1 MSTDFK
7 KVLVKDSRIG
17 NLTDS
22 IAYGVFKGGQQCT
35 SAQFNAIS
43 ASTSSHVYNIQ
54 VPSETTIIDRR
65 VMWKSTVTLRI
76 QGVPANGEQLINYG
90 LTDALSAFP
99 LHQLCTVISSTINN
113 NTVSVN
119 MRDVLPAL
127 LRMHDSKELASY
139 NGTTPTMYDTYLSY
153 SDAVGAN
160 NNPLSGYKT
169 ISDNDL
175 CGRGTF
181 SLDAVAADAGF
192 TTAVANGDNA
202 GAVRTAYVKFTVTE
216 PLLLSPWI
224 YGNPQTNNQ
233 GIYGIQ
239 NLNFQMNIGD
249 ASRVWRTAQA
259 DTVINSVQ
267 VVGFENSSLNFMFL
281 TPHPSDLMSARCVVP
296 FYELPRFQ
304 IQGGTM
310 PAATAPAYVGAS
322 ITPSKKDFTFNS
334 ISLNQIPDKL
344 IIMVRKAMSTQTYQD
359 SDSFLPITKFNLNW
373 NNQSGICSNFTQYDL
388 WRASKDC
395 GSNQSWH
402 EFKGIASTAF
412 VGGAAAGT
420 GAGTLIPTSG
430 TVLMLQ
436 MGKDINITE
445 DYYAP
450 GSIGNFVLNF
460 TVSCENYGAAIPTV
474 ELVLIAVN
482 SGAFACERGTSSTYT
497 ALLTKNDVLETS
509 QQEYITSSDVK
520 RMVGSGFLD
529 NLKSTFSTIG
539 RIAQTLAPIA
549 KPLLNLSG
557 NKHAVQAANVLG
569 SLGYGKTG
577 GSDLTRRIKA
587 KGYSPG

>member
-7 KVLVKDSRIG
+7 KVLVKDARIG

-22 IAYGVFKGGQQCT
+22 IAYGVFKGGQQAT
-35 SAQFNAIS
+35 AASFNAIS

-65 VMWKSTVTLRI
+65 VMWKSTVTLKI
-76 QGVPANGEQLINYG
+76 SGVPADGQQLINYG
-90 LTDALSAFP
+90 STDALSAFP
-99 LHQLCTVISSTINN
+99 LHQLCSVISSTINN

-127 LRMHDSKELASY
+127 LRMHDSRELASY
-139 NGTTPTMYDTYLSY
+139 NGTTPTAFDTYLNY
-153 SDAVGAN
+153 SDAAGSV
-160 NNPLSGYKT
+160 NNPLGGYGL
-169 ISDNDL
+169 IADNDI
-175 CGRGTF
+175 CQRGSF
-181 SLDAVAADAGF
+181 SLDAVAGDAGF
-192 TTAVANGDNA
+192 TTALTNGKSG
-202 GAVRTAYVKFTVTE
+202 GATRTAYVKFTVTE

-259 DTVINSVQ
+259 NTVVNSVQ

-304 IQGGTM
+304 IQGSSM
-310 PAATAPAYVGAS
+310 PAVTAPAYVGAS
-322 ITPSKKDFTFNS
+322 PTPSKKDFTFNS

-344 IIMVRKAMSTQTYQD
+344 IVMVRKAMSSQSYQD
-359 SDSFLPITKFNLNW
+359 SDSFLPITRFNLNW

-388 WRASKDC
+388 WKASKDC

-402 EFKGIASTAF
+402 EFKGTANTAF
-412 VGGAAAGT
+412 SGTAAPGT
-420 GAGTLIPTSG
+420 GAGRLVATSG
-430 TVLMLQ
+430 SVLVLQ

-460 TVSCENYGAAIPTV
+460 TVSCENYGQAIPNV
-474 ELVLIAVN
+474 ELVLIAIN

-497 ALLTKNDVLETS
+497 ALLTKSDVLEAS
-509 QQEYITSSDVK
+509 QQEHISSTDVK

-529 NLKSTFSTIG
+529 DLKSTFGTIG
-539 RIAQTLAPIA
+539 SIAHTLAPIA
-549 KPLLNLSG
+549 KPLLNTYG
-557 NKHAVQAANVLG
+557 HKEAANMLG
-569 SLGYGKTG
+569 ALGYGESG
-577 GSDLTRRIKA
+577 GSHLSRRLRA
-587 KGYSPG
+587 KGMSRG